1 MVVPNSLESI
11 LKWLPEGVKGEAYT
25 SGSIPTPEDSSYVVL
40 VIGKEFAKE
49 EEIMGVLRPWMERLR
64 NRDIQLMVVIAPREH
79 NVEQNIAAWNKVA
92 ANLVTLKNFMSS
104 MINCKWIGVDAQKEE
119 WDNPI
124 RCLGSDS
131 YDESGKIGIFKSK
144 LWYEKKFKKKK
155 RTKEVLV
162 TCLAGIKEH
171 DGGQQ

>member
-1 MVVPNSLESI
+1 MTTTGDHTTLSSAAAVVAERECVPSGRWWEGPWQRPTRTQIMMVLNSLESI
-11 LKWLPEGVKGEAYT
+11 LKWLPEGINGEAYT

-49 EEIMGVLRPWMERLR
+49 VEIMGVLRPWMERLR

-104 MINCKWIGVDAQKEE
+104 MINCKWIGVDA
-119 WDNPI
+119 
-124 RCLGSDS
+124 RS
-131 YDESGKIGIFKSK
+131 
-144 LWYEKKFKKKK
+144 
-155 RTKEVLV
+155 
-162 TCLAGIKEH
+162 
-171 DGGQQ
+171 